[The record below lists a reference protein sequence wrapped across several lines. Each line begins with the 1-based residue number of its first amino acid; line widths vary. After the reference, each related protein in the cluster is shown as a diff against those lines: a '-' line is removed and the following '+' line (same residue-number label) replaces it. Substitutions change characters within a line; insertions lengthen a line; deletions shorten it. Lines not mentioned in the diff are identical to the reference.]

1 MFGFFRKSPL
11 EKKQRE
17 YKTKLTEAMIAQ
29 QSGNIQ
35 KYAKLSDEADKLLEE
50 IKKIEKG
57 S

>member
-11 EKKQRE
+11 EKKQSE

-35 KYAKLSDEADKLLEE
+35 KYAQLSDEADKLLEE